1 MFNDELLKYR
11 EKLSDNI
18 DIVKNIKVNNGPKE
32 TMDIILNPRN
42 ERELRIANGIVD
54 SFINM
59 GSLYEASY
67 YGYVKYNEEDC
78 MILDLFVDIIN
89 AFKNNDKEELEK
101 IKKERI
107 STASTKETARM
118 IFELLTVFVS
128 DPDKSIRNIATRC
141 GFDMNDELDML
152 LFQSYLDRA
161 QDITNTIPALPCDVR
176 NLEEKYILKLEEFNN
191 EFSKLC
197 EENIE
202 DKSYI
207 RKLKY

>member
-1 MFNDELLKYR
+1 
-11 EKLSDNI
+11 
-18 DIVKNIKVNNGPKE
+18 
-32 TMDIILNPRN
+32 
-42 ERELRIANGIVD
+42 
-54 SFINM
+54 
-59 GSLYEASY
+59 
-67 YGYVKYNEEDC
+67 
-78 MILDLFVDIIN
+78 
-89 AFKNNDKEELEK
+89 
-101 IKKERI
+101 
-107 STASTKETARM
+107 M

>member
-11 EKLSDNI
+11 EKLSDII
-18 DIVKNIKVNNGPKE
+18 DIVKSIKVNNGQKE

-118 IFELLTVFVS
+118 IFELITVFVS
-128 DPDKSIRNIATRC
+128 DPDKSIGNIATRC
-141 GFDMNDELDML
+141 GFDMNDALDML
-152 LFQSYLDRA
+152 LFQSYLDRT

-176 NLEEKYILKLEEFNN
+176 NPEEKDILKLEEFNN
-191 EFSKLC
+191 EFTKLC